1 MPTSTERQLAHL
13 RQRFEHQAQDLG
25 RLSFLLKGSLL
36 QRRKQCN
43 SPGCA
48 CHSDPAKWHGPYWQ
62 WTSKLKGKTLTRVLT
77 ADQVRRYRAWMDNA
91 RRFEAI
97 VQELYAISTRADQL
111 LSTQERPAP
120 QLRGRASRRRSRS
133 QT

>member
-1 MPTSTERQLAHL
+1 MPTSTERQLERL
-13 RQRFEHQAQDLG
+13 RERFEHQAQDLG

-48 CHSDPAKWHGPYWQ
+48 CHSDPTKWHGPYWQ
-62 WTSKLKGKTLTRVLT
+62 WTSKLKGKTVTRVLT
-77 ADQVRRYRAWMDNA
+77 EGQVRRYRAWMDNA

-97 VQELYAISTRADQL
+97 VRELHAISTRADQL
-111 LSTQERPAP
+111 LRAQERPAP
-120 QLRGRASRRRSRS
+120 QLRGRASSGLSRS
-133 QT
+133 QA